1 MKKGKLFVAGI
12 AAFLLGVP
20 LAEQA
25 QASSAANVVFTA
37 LDAAFAITVAAIE
50 AS

>member
-1 MKKGKLFVAGI
+1 MKKGKLFIAGI

-25 QASSAANVVFTA
+25 RAGGAGDIVFTS
-37 LDAAFAITVAAIE
+37 LEAAFAITAAAIE

>member
-1 MKKGKLFVAGI
+1 MKKSKLCVAGI

-25 QASSAANVVFTA
+25 RAQSAFDIVFTS
-37 LDAAFAITVAAIE
+37 LQAAWAITAASIS